1 MKHLYIFVLTFM
13 FFASMAISADKKSED
28 EIIKIGDELP
38 KFILKDA
45 DDNEYSLEKIIGKEK
60 KELKLLV
67 LVIGDQ
73 TTRKNGNAWAKEFD
87 KLYKDK
93 KEIEILMI
101 ADLRGLPF
109 FVTESM
115 VKWGTKRENLP
126 VPILL
131 DWKGKISEKYKTK
144 KGESNIFV
152 VDKEGKIRHYLF
164 GEYSPKKLKELQSK
178 LKEGIEQKEIEKE
191 ALSK

>member
-1 MKHLYIFVLTFM
+1 M

-178 LKEGIEQKEIEKE
+178 LKEGIKQKEIEKE